1 MLKRAG
7 SGAFCVPA
15 CLPYEIYREIPA
27 STLEFDMT
35 SRRDRTETGSNSHQ
49 AALPAV
55 CIITADEEFLE
66 VVIPELSPWF
76 QVVVGDDY
84 ENLARLTREAHV
96 SAVLLD
102 IDTEGEDPLGGLP
115 VLNELRR
122 LNENFTL
129 ISMSRARARSV
140 EKQALNAGADAHF
153 RNPVDVT
160 DLRMALVETLRRRS
174 EDSERERMR
183 QQSFEASRFQ
193 DFVGASEQM
202 RLVYD
207 AIQQVAGSSINVLI
221 RGESGTGK
229 ELAARAIV
237 ALSRR
242 ANKPYIRVNC
252 AALPENLIE
261 SELFG
266 SERGAFTGATE
277 SRPGQIELA
286 DGGTLFLDEIA
297 TLTVPLQTKLLRV
310 LEDHL
315 VQRLGGRTQR
325 KIDFRLICATNEAL
339 EEMIRTGRFREDLYY
354 RIHVIPIDLPPL
366 RERIGD
372 VPLLCDY
379 FFQVHCV
386 ANGLPVKRIS
396 ADALLVFEEHTWP
409 GNGRELENL
418 IQRLV
423 VTVRGDEIQMKDL
436 PPRVRAESVAAQ
448 EAILLPAEGTNFDE
462 EIRRLELALL
472 TTALRRTQGS
482 KTAAA
487 RLLGIDGQ
495 RIKYLCRKYS
505 L

>member
-1 MLKRAG
+1 
-7 SGAFCVPA
+7 
-15 CLPYEIYREIPA
+15 
-27 STLEFDMT
+27 
-35 SRRDRTETGSNSHQ
+35 
-49 AALPAV
+49 
-55 CIITADEEFLE
+55 
-66 VVIPELSPWF
+66 
-76 QVVVGDDY
+76 
-84 ENLARLTREAHV
+84 
-96 SAVLLD
+96 
-102 IDTEGEDPLGGLP
+102 
-115 VLNELRR
+115 
-122 LNENFTL
+122 
-129 ISMSRARARSV
+129 
-140 EKQALNAGADAHF
+140 
-153 RNPVDVT
+153 
-160 DLRMALVETLRRRS
+160 
-174 EDSERERMR
+174 
-183 QQSFEASRFQ
+183 
-193 DFVGASEQM
+193 M

-372 VPLLCDY
+372 VPFLCDY

-396 ADALLVFEEHTWP
+396 ADALK
-409 GNGRELENL
+409 GLENVARDAYGHVRLADVPIGSLLRDRVRERLTALGIEATVLTKDIGYELRCAKPVAFDVDYTRTLGYGAVRYLLAGGSGAL
-418 IQRLV
+418 IALSGGRVQPVALESLVDPQTGRIRTRQVDVYAEAYAVARDYMVRLEPRDFEAPQLAQLAAQ
-423 VTVRGDEIQMKDL
+423 TNL
-436 PPRVRAESVAAQ
+436 PPALFREQFVRSVASSA
-448 EAILLPAEGTNFDE
+448 
-462 EIRRLELALL
+462 
-472 TTALRRTQGS
+472 S
-482 KTAAA
+482 
-487 RLLGIDGQ
+487 
-495 RIKYLCRKYS
+495 
-505 L
+505 

>member
-1 MLKRAG
+1 MA
-7 SGAFCVPA
+7 
-15 CLPYEIYREIPA
+15 
-27 STLEFDMT
+27 
-35 SRRDRTETGSNSHQ
+35 SRRSSVEIAPSSALQT
-49 AALPAV
+49 ALPTV
-55 CIITADEEFLE
+55 CIVTVDEEFLQ
-66 VVIPELSPWF
+66 VVIPELAPWF
-76 QVVVGDDY
+76 QVFVRDGY
-84 ENLARLTREAHV
+84 EDLARWTREANV
-96 SAVLLD
+96 TAVLLD
-102 IDTEGEDPLGGLP
+102 IDTDGEDPFGGLP
-115 VLNELRR
+115 VLNELRK
-122 LNENFTL
+122 LNESFTL
-129 ISMSRARARSV
+129 ISMSRARSRSV
-140 EKQALNAGADAHF
+140 EKQAHNAGADAHF

-160 DLRMALVETLRRRS
+160 ELRMALVETMRRRN
-174 EDSERERMR
+174 EEAGRERMR
-183 QQSFEASRFQ
+183 QQSIEASRFQ
-193 DFVGASEQM
+193 DFVGASEPM

-266 SERGAFTGATE
+266 SERGAFTGASE

-297 TLTVPLQTKLLRV
+297 TLTVSLQTKLLRV

-325 KIDFRLICATNEAL
+325 KIDFRLICATNEPL
-339 EEMIRTGRFREDLYY
+339 EEMTRTGRFREDLYY

-366 RERIGD
+366 RERSGD
-372 VPLLCDY
+372 IPLLCDY
-379 FFQVHCV
+379 FLQVHCV

-396 ADALLVFEEHTWP
+396 AEALSVFEEHNWP
-409 GNGRELENL
+409 GNVRELENL

-423 VTVRGDEIQMKDL
+423 VTVRGDEIGMSDL
-436 PPRVRAESVAAQ
+436 PPRVRAQSVAAQ
-448 EAILLPAEGTNFDE
+448 EAILLPAEGTDFDE
-462 EIRRLELALL
+462 EIRRLEMALL
-472 TTALRRTQGS
+472 TTALRRADGS

-487 RLLGIDGQ
+487 RLLKIDGQ
-495 RIKYLCRKYS
+495 RIKYLCRKYA